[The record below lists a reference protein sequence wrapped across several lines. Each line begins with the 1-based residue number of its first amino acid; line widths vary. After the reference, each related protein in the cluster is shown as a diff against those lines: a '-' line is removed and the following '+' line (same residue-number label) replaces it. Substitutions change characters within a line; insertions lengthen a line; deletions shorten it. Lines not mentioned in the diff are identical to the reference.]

1 MTNKPT
7 FSEQVATRLIEQLK
21 AGTAPWQRP
30 WQADSQGFLPY
41 NPTTGKRYKGI
52 NTVWLMSQDH
62 EDSRW
67 LTYKQALAEGGQVKQ
82 GEKGSVI
89 QYWKFAD
96 ELIQRDEQGNPIKNQ
111 NGETIKA
118 TVKLERPQVF
128 HAVVFNAEQ
137 IDGLPPAPFLE
148 RHWDPIERA
157 EAIFSVADADV
168 RYLPGNKAF
177 YSPTQDFIQLP
188 LREQFATADS
198 FYATAL
204 HELGHWTGH
213 ESRLHRDLH
222 HPFGSV
228 AYAKEEL
235 RAEIASMILGSELGI
250 GHDIGQHAAYVA
262 SWIQLLE
269 DDQLELFRAAADA
282 EKIYSY
288 VLALEQTQDQYL
300 TQETAMSDQPLQ
312 SDAQPMTMIST
323 AILTEQLT
331 KQYLTV
337 PFKEKDEA
345 KARGAKWDRQ
355 AGAWF
360 ITDDLDPQ
368 LFERWRREPSS
379 AMATLSPLPSQGSP
393 EAIDSELKTYLA
405 VPYVERQQVKI
416 LGAHWD
422 KAVKSWYTTETDL
435 SGFVRWLP
443 EHVPHT
449 QAPAMSVR
457 DEFAEVLRSV
467 HCSVTGEHP
476 FMDGEKHRIAVDG
489 DKRGEKSGFY
499 VAHIDGHPAGYV
511 INNRTGVNIKWKSK
525 GYSLSEEEKA
535 RCQAEAALKQQ
546 ARSEAVKNSQQAT
559 ATVLK
564 QFWDVA
570 LPATDDHPYLI
581 QKQVSGTGLRQ
592 VPAYTDG
599 LPEEV
604 PILIGADLNES
615 KILRQENEHN
625 PAVLVFTA
633 GDLLVPVQDA
643 DGQIWSLQ
651 TIDATGTKR
660 FARGG
665 RKEGCFYVEG
675 GLDALQKA
683 PAVVIAEGMATAKS
697 VSICLGFP
705 VVSAFDSGNLGS
717 VAKSLHQRYPDKPFI
732 MAGDDDRSLEAKQGM
747 NVGKIKAEAAAE
759 LVGGTAIFPVFAG
772 DEAGLTDFNDLATQS
787 VYGREG
793 LDRQVKTVVALA
805 IEKHTLPIKPVKD
818 YKQDFTPRQ
827 ELSRAV

>member
-1 MTNKPT
+1 MSNKPT

-30 WQADSQGFLPY
+30 WQADSQGFMPY

-52 NTVWLMSQDH
+52 NAVWLMSQGH

-67 LTYKQALAEGGQVKQ
+67 LTYKQALAEGAQVKQ
-82 GEKGSVI
+82 GEKDSVI

-96 ELIQRDEQGNPIKNQ
+96 DLIQRDEQGNPIKNQ

-118 TVKLERPQVF
+118 TVNLERPQVF

-137 IDGLPPAPFLE
+137 IDGLPPAPLLE
-148 RHWDPIERA
+148 RNWDPIERA
-157 EAIFSVADADV
+157 EAIFSAANADV
-168 RYLPGNKAF
+168 RFLPDNKAF
-177 YSPTQDFIQLP
+177 YSPTQDLIQLP
-188 LREQFATADS
+188 LREQFTTADN

-213 ESRLHRDLH
+213 ESRLNRDLL

-250 GHDIGQHAAYVA
+250 GHDVGQHAAYVA

-288 VLALEQTQDQYL
+288 VLALDQTQHQDL
-300 TQETAMSDQPLQ
+300 TQEAVMSDQLLKSGDQTITVVSPAVQTQQ
-312 SDAQPMTMIST
+312 S
-323 AILTEQLT
+323 T
-331 KQYLTV
+331 KHYLTV
-337 PFKEKDEA
+337 PYKEKEEA

-355 AGAWF
+355 AGAWY
-360 ITDDLDPQ
+360 ITDDLDPK
-368 LFERWRREPSS
+368 LFGSWLREPSS
-379 AMATLSPLPSQGSP
+379 AMATLSPLPTQGSP
-393 EAIDSELKTYLA
+393 ESIDSELKTFLA
-405 VPYVERQQVKI
+405 VPYGERQQAKT

-422 KAVKSWYTTETDL
+422 KAAKSWYTTENDL
-435 SGFVRWLP
+435 SAFGKWLP
-443 EHVPHT
+443 EHVLHT
-449 QAPAMSVR
+449 QTPALSAR
-457 DEFAEVLRSV
+457 DEFADVLRSV
-467 HCSVTGEHP
+467 HCDVTGEHP
-476 FMDGEKHRIAVDG
+476 VMDGKKHRIGVDG

-499 VAHIDGHPAGYV
+499 VAHVDGHPAGYV

-525 GYSLSEEEKA
+525 GYTLSEEEKA
-535 RCQAEAALKQQ
+535 RCQAEAAAKQQ
-546 ARSEAVKNSQQAT
+546 ARSAALKNSQQAT

-564 QFWDVA
+564 QLWDVA

-581 QKQVSGTGLRQ
+581 QKQVSGTGLRR
-592 VPAYTDG
+592 VPANTDG
-599 LPEEV
+599 LPEDV

-651 TIDATGTKR
+651 TINANGTKH
-660 FARGG
+660 FLIS
-665 RKEGCFYVEG
+665 KNS
-675 GLDALQKA
+675 
-683 PAVVIAEGMATAKS
+683 PPTA
-697 VSICLGFP
+697 
-705 VVSAFDSGNLGS
+705 
-717 VAKSLHQRYPDKPFI
+717 AKPQ
-732 MAGDDDRSLEAKQGM
+732 
-747 NVGKIKAEAAAE
+747 
-759 LVGGTAIFPVFAG
+759 TA
-772 DEAGLTDFNDLATQS
+772 DQ
-787 VYGREG
+787 
-793 LDRQVKTVVALA
+793 
-805 IEKHTLPIKPVKD
+805 
-818 YKQDFTPRQ
+818 
-827 ELSRAV
+827 